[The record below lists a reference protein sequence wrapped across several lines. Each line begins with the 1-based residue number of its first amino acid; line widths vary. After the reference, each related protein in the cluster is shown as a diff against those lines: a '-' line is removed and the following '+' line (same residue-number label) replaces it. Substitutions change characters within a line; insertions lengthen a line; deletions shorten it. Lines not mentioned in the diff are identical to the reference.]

1 MRNHTTHP
9 QGRDSH
15 NLNKY
20 IWRFIALSAGEKK
33 QLIATGKNGY
43 DLSAPA
49 KSGAGIGVLEI
60 TRAHN
65 TRLACFFVPHSHTL
79 SMVGCTGAEKSAP
92 GSLVSGYANP
102 VQSTTSEIGVS
113 CGGYYQSTREA
124 ANMATTPTLVHSQ
137 TAFIWRFIIFG
148 ASESQIIHVTAW
160 TESEA
165 RNRCPSGCVAVFAAR
180 IRQGVGL

>member
-1 MRNHTTHP
+1 MIKN
-9 QGRDSH
+9 
-15 NLNKY
+15 
-20 IWRFIALSAGEKK
+20 
-33 QLIATGKNGY
+33 QLIAMTAWGY
-43 DLSAPA
+43 DSGAPH
-49 KSGAGIGVLEI
+49 KTGAGIGVLEI

-124 ANMATTPTLVHSQ
+124 AIMATIPTPKPQ
-137 TAFIWRFIIFG
+137 FIRRIAAVRCKCATIPARLHHIA
-148 ASESQIIHVTAW
+148 AS
-160 TESEA
+160 SERDA
-165 RNRCPSGCVAVFAAR
+165 RHN
-180 IRQGVGL
+180 IRQEVCYA

>member
-15 NLNKY
+15 NLNK
-20 IWRFIALSAGEKK
+20 AGVKN
-33 QLIATGKNGY
+33 QLIATASQGY

-124 ANMATTPTLVHSQ
+124 A
-137 TAFIWRFIIFG
+137 
-148 ASESQIIHVTAW
+148 
-160 TESEA
+160 
-165 RNRCPSGCVAVFAAR
+165 
-180 IRQGVGL
+180 